1 MADLIYPDGLAWTK
15 SPDGSK
21 VAQIYVNGQRVL
33 IEYYDESTT
42 LSHSFYCVSVIEEN
56 GCPGLRDVTFG
67 DSINEL
73 NETIIRLTNA

>member
-1 MADLIYPDGLAWTK
+1 MANLIYPDDLAWEE

-21 VAQIYVNGQRVL
+21 TAQICVNGQRVR
-33 IEYYDESTT
+33 IEYYDENTT
-42 LSHSFYCVSVIEEN
+42 LSHSFYCVSVIEDN
-56 GCPGLRDVTFG
+56 GCPSLRDVTFG